1 MEKASLFAR
10 YLLALAMLVF
20 GLNKFIGFMPMPE
33 YGPGSPQL
41 NYMVGLS
48 GVHIFPIL
56 GIIYLASAILL
67 ATNKFI
73 GLVSVVLAAV
83 AFNFTLFHLVL
94 DPAGLPPALVI
105 VALIVLVILGNKEKF
120 EGLLK

>member
-1 MEKASLFAR
+1 MEKVSLYAR
-10 YLLALAMLVF
+10 YLLALALLVF

-56 GIIYLASAILL
+56 GIIYIASAVLL
-67 ATNKFI
+67 ATNRLV
-73 GLVSVVLAAV
+73 GLVSVILAAV

-94 DPAGLPPALVI
+94 DPAGLVPALV
-105 VALIVLVILGNKEKF
+105 VVVLLALVMLGNKDKF
-120 EGLLK
+120 EGLLR

>member
-1 MEKASLFAR
+1 MEKASLYAR
-10 YLLALAMLVF
+10 YLLALALLVF

-67 ATNKFI
+67 AANRMV
-73 GLVSVVLAAV
+73 GLVTVILAAV

-94 DPAGLPPALVI
+94 DPAGLVPALVI
-105 VALIVLVILGNKEKF
+105 TALIVVVMLGNKDRYA
-120 EGLLK
+120 GLLK